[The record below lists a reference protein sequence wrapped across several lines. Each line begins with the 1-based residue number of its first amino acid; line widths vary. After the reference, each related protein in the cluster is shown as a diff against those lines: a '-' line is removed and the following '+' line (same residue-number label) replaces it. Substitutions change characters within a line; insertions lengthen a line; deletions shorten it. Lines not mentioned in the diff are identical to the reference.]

1 MEYVILFLEGI
12 ITFISPCLLPMLPIY
27 ITYFIGDLDSEDI
40 KSEDI
45 KSADHKFR
53 ALKNALGFV
62 LGFSIVFVLLGA
74 AAGSIGSFLYKYNKL
89 INVVT
94 GGIIVIFGLSYLGII
109 KIPAFSKV
117 YRKNT
122 NIEPVKFYKAI
133 LFGMVF
139 SIGWTP
145 CVGTFLGSALLLAAN
160 SQTVLKGSLM
170 LLSFSL
176 GLGIPFIISALLLDS
191 MMGALEFIKRHHII
205 INRVAGIFLI
215 LIGLLMMTGQFARFL
230 GLFV

>member
-27 ITYFIGDLDSEDI
+27 VTYFIGDLDDGDT
-40 KSEDI
+40 KTVN
-45 KSADHKFR
+45 HKFM
-53 ALKNALGFV
+53 ALKNAIGFV